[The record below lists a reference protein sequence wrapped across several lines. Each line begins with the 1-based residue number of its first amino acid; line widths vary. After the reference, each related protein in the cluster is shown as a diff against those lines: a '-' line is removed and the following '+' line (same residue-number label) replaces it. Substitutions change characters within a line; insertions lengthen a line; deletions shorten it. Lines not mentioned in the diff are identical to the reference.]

1 MNTNIQPYDPGAIME
16 QVIARGDISKL
27 SPQERASYYTQLCTS
42 LGLNP
47 LTKPF
52 EYITLNGKLTLYAL
66 KGATDQLRKVYGVSL
81 DMPQIDYQDDL
92 IVVTITG
99 RDSTGRTDCDIG
111 AVSIGNLKGE
121 ARANAIMKAITKAK
135 RRLTLSLC
143 GLGMLDE
150 SEVETIPNARPF
162 VEVEQTPTTHPIT
175 PEQWQAINALGKE
188 IYGGGWLTVA
198 KTDIKRAT
206 NGRTDNHR
214 EMTADEAEKMF
225 ESLEDQ
231 QIAIAEAAYGSEAA
245 ERHAEELA
253 I

>member
-27 SPQERASYYTQLCTS
+27 SPQERASYYTQLCNS

-150 SEVETIPNARPF
+150 HRGPESFPTPAR
-162 VEVEQTPTTHPIT
+162 
-175 PEQWQAINALGKE
+175 LS
-188 IYGGGWLTVA
+188 
-198 KTDIKRAT
+198 R
-206 NGRTDNHR
+206 
-214 EMTADEAEKMF
+214 
-225 ESLEDQ
+225 
-231 QIAIAEAAYGSEAA
+231 
-245 ERHAEELA
+245 
-253 I
+253 